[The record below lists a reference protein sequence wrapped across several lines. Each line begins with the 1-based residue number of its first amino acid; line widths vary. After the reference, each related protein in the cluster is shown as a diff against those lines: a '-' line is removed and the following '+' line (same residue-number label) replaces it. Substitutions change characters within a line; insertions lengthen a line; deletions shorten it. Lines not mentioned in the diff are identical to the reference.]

1 MGLGNSSEEYTNT
14 YHNVGAQAL
23 DYIRNNI
30 PDNWTISEKKHQKKN
45 FISTI
50 LTSPRGKRIITI
62 KPLTY
67 MNESGIALRD
77 ALSFFTTPLSHT
89 LLFHDDSDI
98 NIGSYKISYNQRSA
112 GHRGIESIITR
123 CGSQEFWRVK
133 IGIRPPQEKGRK
145 KASEFVLKKISK
157 KDTEI
162 LNEEVFPKI
171 ITELF

>member
-1 MGLGNSSEEYTNT
+1 MLVLKRLIIFAITSLITGQYPKKTPKKEFHINNT
-14 YHNVGAQAL
+14 YFSTRKEDNHNK
-23 DYIRNNI
+23 
-30 PDNWTISEKKHQKKN
+30 T
-45 FISTI
+45 
-50 LTSPRGKRIITI
+50 
-62 KPLTY
+62 LTY

-123 CGSQEFWRVK
+123 CGSTEFWRVK